1 MLIRMKD
8 CMGALDM
15 NHGEIKRFHDLVS
28 SIDVNHDDH
37 VSRKEFVDTLDLK
50 PKPMAR
56 RLFEVMVVEH
66 TGQEHKKGG
75 SGENTQPLHVAEFF
89 VGIFHFGTR
98 TDKHVHEDFFNIY
111 CTHSISH
118 HGKTRKV
125 MDNTDLHNM
134 IRDIMGEAY
143 LKEHEAKLK
152 KLFKHDGEGTDEVTQ
167 DAGMETVGTLD
178 YAGFKDN
185 AKHIYGDTK
194 KVVHDFRKDME
205 EKTMGPIFGSLAKW
219 SNVRKPEVLKILEDR
234 GFKSVGG
241 LFLKGLN
248 ENKKSHNNAADTD
261 FDATKGG
268 TDVHGDAVKRS
279 HSKKGVGEGGHSEL
293 KKQKTEKM
301 TAQEKHEHHEHHE
314 HHGKGDKGEGS
325 IRKQHSEKS
334 GHHKRKSEKQHKH

>member
-1 MLIRMKD
+1 MGCGGSSEVKIVGAEEEEEEKPQKSSRRQ
-8 CMGALDM
+8 GALDM

-125 MDNTDLHNM
+125 MDNTDLHTM

-143 LKEHEAKLK
+143 LK
-152 KLFKHDGEGTDEVTQ
+152 
-167 DAGMETVGTLD
+167 GMHLSRV
-178 YAGFKDN
+178 F
-185 AKHIYGDTK
+185 I
-194 KVVHDFRKDME
+194 
-205 EKTMGPIFGSLAKW
+205 
-219 SNVRKPEVLKILEDR
+219 
-234 GFKSVGG
+234 
-241 LFLKGLN
+241 
-248 ENKKSHNNAADTD
+248 
-261 FDATKGG
+261 
-268 TDVHGDAVKRS
+268 
-279 HSKKGVGEGGHSEL
+279 
-293 KKQKTEKM
+293 
-301 TAQEKHEHHEHHE
+301 
-314 HHGKGDKGEGS
+314 
-325 IRKQHSEKS
+325 
-334 GHHKRKSEKQHKH
+334 